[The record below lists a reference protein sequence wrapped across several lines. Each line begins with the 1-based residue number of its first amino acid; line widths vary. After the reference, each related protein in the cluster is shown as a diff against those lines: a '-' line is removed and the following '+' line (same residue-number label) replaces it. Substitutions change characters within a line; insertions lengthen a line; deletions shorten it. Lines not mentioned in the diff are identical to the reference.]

1 MFATTKVEK
10 FSEIAKNDL
19 NDFKVIKDFK
29 DFKDPKNFKVSNS
42 ALSPHSHRLSP
53 PHPVPQQK
61 KTTPF
66 SGCRLSEKSYKRC
79 ICKACEIF

>member
-1 MFATTKVEK
+1 MFAGAKVEK

-29 DFKDPKNFKVSNS
+29 DPKNFKVSNS
-42 ALSPHSHRLSP
+42 ALSP
-53 PHPVPQQK
+53 PHPVPHKK

-79 ICKACEIF
+79 ICKAYEIF

>member
-1 MFATTKVEK
+1 MFAGAKVEK

-29 DFKDPKNFKVSNS
+29 DPKNFKVSNS
-42 ALSPHSHRLSP
+42 ALSP

-61 KTTPF
+61 KDDTRK
-66 SGCRLSEKSYKRC
+66 GCRLSEKSYKRC

>member
-1 MFATTKVEK
+1 MFAGAKVEK

-42 ALSPHSHRLSP
+42 ALSPPLTAAPRPTTKKDDTLFG
-53 PHPVPQQK
+53 VP
-61 KTTPF
+61 
-66 SGCRLSEKSYKRC
+66 S
-79 ICKACEIF
+79 I